1 VEAVVVREEWQGLEE
16 LRGVLRG
23 VLSRHCLDESETDDV
38 IQETY
43 LRAAR
48 YRSNLTEAKRLRSW
62 TIRIA
67 MNVLADWKRRAQ
79 RCLPTAPDDACLQVE
94 GEAGPHE
101 DLEVPF
107 RLDRWQLE
115 KETALGVLTQALGDL
130 DGADQRVLGSFYRG
144 AQSCRETADEC
155 DIPPHLV
162 KVRLFRAR
170 QRLLRAI
177 RGRLA
182 KRPGVRTT
190 CPV

>member
-1 VEAVVVREEWQGLEE
+1 MEAVVAREEWKGLEE
-16 LRGVLRG
+16 LREVLRA

-48 YRSNLTEAKRLRSW
+48 YRSNLTEAGHLRSW

-67 MNVLADWKRRAQ
+67 MNVLADWKRRAR

-94 GEAGPHE
+94 GEVGPHD
-101 DLEVPF
+101 DLEAPF

-115 KETALGVLTQALGDL
+115 KETALGVMIQALADL
-130 DGADQRVLGSFYRG
+130 DGEDQRVLGSFYRG
-144 AQSCRETADEC
+144 AQSCRETAEEC

-182 KRPGVRTT
+182 RRPCVRTA
-190 CPV
+190 CPG

>member
-1 VEAVVVREEWQGLEE
+1 LEAVVVREEWQGLEE
-16 LRGVLRG
+16 LRGILRA
-23 VLSRHCLDESETDDV
+23 VLSRHCQDESETDDV

-67 MNVLADWKRRAQ
+67 LNVLADWKRRAR
-79 RCLPTAPDDACLQVE
+79 RCVPTAPDEACLQVE
-94 GEAGPHE
+94 SEVGPHE
-101 DLEVPF
+101 DLEAPF

-115 KETALGVLTQALGDL
+115 KETALGVMSQALGDR
-130 DGADQRVLGSFYRG
+130 DGDDQRVLGSFYRG

-155 DIPPHLV
+155 DIPHHLV

-182 KRPGVRTT
+182 QRPGPGTLD
-190 CPV
+190 PI